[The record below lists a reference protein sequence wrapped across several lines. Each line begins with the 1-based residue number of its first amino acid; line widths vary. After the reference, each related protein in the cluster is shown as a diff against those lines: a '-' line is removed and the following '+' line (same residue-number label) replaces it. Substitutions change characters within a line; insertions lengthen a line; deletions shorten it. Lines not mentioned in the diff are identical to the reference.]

1 MTRPKTEEEARSI
14 MAAAYQTAVRTD
26 PISSG
31 IHGTTWVNG
40 QYKKDDPHLTICAKN
55 ATQQQQKVHEA
66 AHGYTKTFDDYTL
79 VQVNPDGYVKADTT
93 KDKRGREIWPADLPT
108 EVIMHTEPS

>member
-1 MTRPKTEEEARSI
+1 
-14 MAAAYQTAVRTD
+14 

-31 IHGTTWVNG
+31 IHGTTWANG

-55 ATQQQQKVHEA
+55 ATQQQQRVHEA
-66 AHGYTKTFDDYTL
+66 AHGYTTTFDDYTL
-79 VQVNPDGYVKADTT
+79 VQVNPDGYVKSDAT

-108 EVIMHTEPS
+108 EVVMHTEPPTCDQKST